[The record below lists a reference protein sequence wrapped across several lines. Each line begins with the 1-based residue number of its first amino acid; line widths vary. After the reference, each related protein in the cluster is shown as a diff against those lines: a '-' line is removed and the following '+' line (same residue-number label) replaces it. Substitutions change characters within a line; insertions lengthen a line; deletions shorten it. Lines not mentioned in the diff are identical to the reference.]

1 MAIDGVWNV
10 QMQTPRGTNPA
21 TLTFATSGAEL
32 SGSWASQMGSQQF
45 SGGSVDG
52 GKVNWSVKM
61 QGPMGE
67 INLVFAGQVEENAI
81 QGTVQLGN
89 FGSGS
94 FSGTRA

>member
-1 MAIDGVWNV
+1 MAVDGTWNI

-21 TLTFATSGAEL
+21 TLTLAASGAEL
-32 SGSWASQMGSQQF
+32 SGSWAGQMGTQQF

-52 GKVNWSVKM
+52 GKVSWNITV

-67 INLVFAGQVEENAI
+67 MKLAFAGQVDGSAI
-81 QGTVQLGN
+81 QGTVQLGS

>member
-1 MAIDGVWNV
+1 MSIDGVWNL

-21 TLTFATSGAEL
+21 TLTLQSSESEL
-32 SGSWASQMGSQQF
+32 SGSWAGPMGTQQF

-52 GKVNWSVKM
+52 SKVSWSVKT

-67 INLVFAGQVEENAI
+67 INLVFAGQVDADAI
-81 QGTVQLGN
+81 QGTVQLGS

-94 FSGTRA
+94 FSGTRS

>member
-1 MAIDGVWNV
+1 
-10 QMQTPRGTNPA
+10 MQTPRGTNPA
-21 TLTFATSGAEL
+21 TLTLASSGPEL
-32 SGSWASQMGSQQF
+32 SGTWAAQMGTQQF
-45 SGGSVDG
+45 SGGAVDG
-52 GKVNWSVKM
+52 SKVSWNVKM

-67 INLVFAGQVEENAI
+67 INLAFAGQVDENAI

>member
-21 TLTFATSGAEL
+21 TLTLASSGAQL
-32 SGSWASQMGSQQF
+32 SGTWAGPMGSQQF
-45 SGGSVDG
+45 TDGSVDG
-52 GKVNWSVKM
+52 SKVSWTVKM

-67 INLVFAGQVEENAI
+67 INLAFAGQVTDNAI